1 MERFGE
7 DIYCQTYYSENFFT
21 LMDVQDDEVI
31 RLMRM
36 SVEVIYYE
44 ISLLEEEGTLYFF
57 LHLYF
62 RPNPIRPLSYKELFG
77 NINL

>member
-1 MERFGE
+1 MERLGD
-7 DIYCQTYYSENFFT
+7 DIYGQTYFSVDFFT

-31 RLMRM
+31 RLMRLN
-36 SVEVIYYE
+36 VEVIYYE
-44 ISLLEEEGTLYFF
+44 ISITVEEDTLVFL

-62 RPNPIRPLSYKELFG
+62 KPNPIRPLTYKELFG